1 MLKIST
7 WIGLAGLVVAC
18 GTNGAADAQTG
29 SPLAFTI
36 SGTLENATT
45 DSIRLHEYDGYEFKV
60 VRAAP
65 LVKTGNSATF
75 SMSGSVP
82 GRGLYLLATELTQQR
97 QVGVQLVIG
106 EDAVIK
112 LKATLPQF
120 GQTVEIEEGKSNQEW
135 LVFNRRTMELQN
147 QLQMTNMRIAQQ
159 AQLGQKSPALTQTVD
174 SLFKV
179 QYAFQQEQ
187 SSKKGLIGKL
197 TRAYAYLPL
206 DANPEAQKTGIKP
219 ANYLTQN
226 LFKGFDFKDP
236 ELGYNPIF
244 YEKVRAYVQ
253 TMALEYAVPADKL
266 IAELKALRSKLTAGS
281 KADEM
286 FLLGCI
292 VSGEQTGQQSTTGLE
307 VLLFGCKEYVAA
319 YPTRKRVQV
328 LSQIIGQTETRLV
341 SERKTAIGSIPP
353 DIKLKDPKGKEY
365 SLYSLKGKVV
375 LLDFWASWCGP
386 CRKENPNVVQAYQ
399 KFKPKGFEVFS
410 VSLDNNGANW
420 EQAIEKDGLI
430 WPYHV
435 SDLKGW
441 KAAPAQDYGVTS
453 IPATFLLDREGRI
466 VAKNL
471 RGPALEEK
479 LRELLN

>member
-1 MLKIST
+1 
-7 WIGLAGLVVAC
+7 
-18 GTNGAADAQTG
+18 
-29 SPLAFTI
+29 
-36 SGTLENATT
+36 
-45 DSIRLHEYDGYEFKV
+45 
-60 VRAAP
+60 
-65 LVKTGNSATF
+65 
-75 SMSGSVP
+75 
-82 GRGLYLLATELTQQR
+82 
-97 QVGVQLVIG
+97 
-106 EDAVIK
+106 
-112 LKATLPQF
+112 
-120 GQTVEIEEGKSNQEW
+120 
-135 LVFNRRTMELQN
+135 
-147 QLQMTNMRIAQQ
+147 
-159 AQLGQKSPALTQTVD
+159 
-174 SLFKV
+174 V

-187 SSKKGLIGKL
+187 SQKKGLVGKL
-197 TRAYAYLPL
+197 ARAYAYLPL

-219 ANYLTQN
+219 ADYLTQN

-244 YEKVRAYVQ
+244 YEKVRAYIQ
-253 TMALEYAVPADKL
+253 TLALEYAVPADKL
-266 IAELKALRSKLTAGS
+266 ITELKALRSKLTPGP

-292 VSGEQTGQQSTTGLE
+292 VGGEQAGQQAVAGLE
-307 VLLFGCKEYVAA
+307 VLVFGCKEYVTL

-328 LSQIIGQTETRLV
+328 LSQIIPQTENRLV

-386 CRKENPNVVQAYQ
+386 CRKENPNVVKAYEA
-399 KFKPKGFEVFS
+399 FKPKGFEVFS
-410 VSLDNNGANW
+410 VSLDNSGANW
-420 EQAIEKDGLI
+420 EQAIQKDGLV